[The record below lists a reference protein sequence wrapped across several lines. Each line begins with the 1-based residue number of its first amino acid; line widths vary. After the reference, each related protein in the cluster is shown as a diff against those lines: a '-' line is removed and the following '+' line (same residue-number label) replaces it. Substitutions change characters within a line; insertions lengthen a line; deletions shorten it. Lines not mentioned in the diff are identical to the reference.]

1 MGNCGCSIT
10 GHVGMIKRGASGYSA
25 YEIAQQNG
33 FTGTEQEWLESLKI
47 AVQQYSSYH
56 DFPTIGEPHILY
68 IDTSDEALYRWDA
81 ENLKYYCVGR
91 DYNNISVISGGT
103 PAAEI

>member
-1 MGNCGCSIT
+1 MSNCLCNAT
-10 GHVGMIKRGASGYSA
+10 GHIGMIKRGARGYSA

-47 AVQQYSSYH
+47 AVEQYGSYYN
-56 DFPTIGEPHILY
+56 FPTVGEPHVLY
-68 IDTSDEALYRWDA
+68 VDTSDEAAYRWDA
-81 ENLKYYCVGR
+81 DNLKYYCVGR
-91 DYNNISVISGGT
+91 DFTNINVISGGT